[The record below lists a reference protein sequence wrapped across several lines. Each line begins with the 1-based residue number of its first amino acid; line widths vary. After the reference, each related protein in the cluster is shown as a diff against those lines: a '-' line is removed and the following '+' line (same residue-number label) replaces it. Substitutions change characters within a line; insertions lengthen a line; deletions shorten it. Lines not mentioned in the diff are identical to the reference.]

1 MGAGVATPASCAK
14 RAFERQGHTVF
25 LFTPKMWP
33 ELFDEAGTFDATA
46 LSRFFEVQRPDCLML
61 AEGIGA
67 CGLDAAVSRGVA
79 VGMLAAARSEAEA
92 SVAKSSGAPFDFAIT
107 ISGRS
112 LRLEELDGF
121 DGVVGA
127 CAPAIDAAYAS
138 TPIANLV
145 AFGPGIMCLQD
156 AMPARVA
163 FFDELVA
170 DGRFGGAVRCFG
182 AGWPER
188 FASDPTF
195 THIAYSARS
204 SAACVVFGDLG
215 AGSQNAN
222 APADARDAKAPADA
236 LLTDEALVLVHADG
250 AKLAC
255 VGEGLA
261 PWRAERMD
269 ICEKD
274 VGAAR
279 EALIAAVAG
288 QRSGDVAFESRRLPA
303 DSQGPFLDGSLLAA
317 LESVRVAVLG
327 KAGTL
332 TGYLRGMGKVAKEE
346 RAVVGKTVNEVRNV
360 VEEALEARKKKLAAA
375 EMEAAI
381 DASAVDV
388 TLPGRAQ
395 QMGTR
400 HLINAITDEVSEI
413 FLGLGYT
420 VVHGPEVE
428 TDYYNFEALNAP
440 KDHPSRSMQ
449 DTFYV
454 RDLSGEASSV
464 RGESDVLLRTQTSGV
479 QVHVMEDQ
487 KPPIYIIAP
496 GKVYRRDVAD
506 PSHLPQFTQIEGLVI
521 DKGISFGDLKG
532 TLDYFC
538 KQMFGPDR
546 KTRFRAHYFPFTEP
560 SAEADVSCGVCGG
573 TGHLHD
579 GERCRMCKGTGWLE
593 ILGCGMVDP
602 NVLSMSGIDP
612 EEYSGFAFGVGVER
626 VACLKYNVPDLRM
639 LLEGDMRFLRQF

>member
-1 MGAGVATPASCAK
+1 MKANAKASVFQGEMASP
-14 RAFERQGHTVF
+14 FLLGERPLGQVGRSIREVKVIMAITD
-25 LFTPKMWP
+25 
-33 ELFDEAGTFDATA
+33 ELAQLREQT
-46 LSRFFEVQRPDCLML
+46 L
-61 AEGIGA
+61 ARI
-67 CGLDAAVSRGVA
+67 
-79 VGMLAAARSEAEA
+79 AEA
-92 SVAKSSGAPFDFAIT
+92 DTS
-107 ISGRS
+107 
-112 LRLEELDGF
+112 
-121 DGVVGA
+121 
-127 CAPAIDAAYAS
+127 
-138 TPIANLV
+138 
-145 AFGPGIMCLQD
+145 
-156 AMPARVA
+156 
-163 FFDELVA
+163 
-170 DGRFGGAVRCFG
+170 
-182 AGWPER
+182 
-188 FASDPTF
+188 
-195 THIAYSARS
+195 
-204 SAACVVFGDLG
+204 
-215 AGSQNAN
+215 
-222 APADARDAKAPADA
+222 
-236 LLTDEALVLVHADG
+236 
-250 AKLAC
+250 
-255 VGEGLA
+255 
-261 PWRAERMD
+261 
-269 ICEKD
+269 
-274 VGAAR
+274 
-279 EALIAAVAG
+279 
-288 QRSGDVAFESRRLPA
+288 
-303 DSQGPFLDGSLLAA
+303 AA

-521 DKGISFGDLKG
+521 DRGISFGDLKG

-538 KQMFGPDR
+538 KQMFGPGSQDCASAR
-546 KTRFRAHYFPFTEP
+546 TTSRSP
-560 SAEADVSCGVCGG
+560 SPPPRLTSPAACAAARGIC
-573 TGHLHD
+573 TTAK
-579 GERCRMCKGTGWLE
+579 RCRMCKGTGWLE

-602 NVLSMSGIDP
+602 NVLTVSGIDP